1 MRDNDNTR
9 SAQKNKRLTG
19 TGTTRPPFDCA
30 TYDFRLFVSGMTP
43 NSLRAIENI
52 RAFCKEHLAGRYHL
66 EIIDIYQQPL
76 CAKEY
81 QIVAVPT
88 LVKQTPPP
96 ARRFIGDL
104 SHTDRLL
111 SGLGVSCSR

>member
-1 MRDNDNTR
+1 MVHRAGNP
-9 SAQKNKRLTG
+9 TG
-19 TGTTRPPFDCA
+19 GSKAARHGNEPPPEMTTYA
-30 TYDFRLFVSGMTP
+30 FRLFVSGMTP

-52 RAFCKEHLAGRYHL
+52 RAFCRQHLEGRYRL

-76 CAKEY
+76 CAKEN

-96 ARRFIGDL
+96 TRRFIGDL

-111 SGLGVSCSR
+111 RGLGMPNPR

>member
-1 MRDNDNTR
+1 M
-9 SAQKNKRLTG
+9 
-19 TGTTRPPFDCA
+19 TTYA
-30 TYDFRLFVSGMTP
+30 FRLFVSGMTP

-52 RAFCKEHLAGRYHL
+52 RAFCQQHLEGRYRL
-66 EIIDIYQQPL
+66 EIIDIYQQPQ
-76 CAKEY
+76 CAKEH

-111 SGLGVSCSR
+111 RGLGMPYLR

>member
-1 MRDNDNTR
+1 MSKPHSTCSTPGEQR
-9 SAQKNKRLTG
+9 AG
-19 TGTTRPPFDCA
+19 AGTTRLPSA
-30 TYDFRLFVSGMTP
+30 GVTYKFRLFVSGMTP

-52 RAFCKEHLAGRYHL
+52 RAFCQEHLAGRYHL
-66 EIIDIYQQPL
+66 EIIDIYQHPV
-76 CAKEY
+76 CAREN

-96 ARRFIGDL
+96 TRRFIGDL

-111 SGLGVSCSR
+111 HGLGVSYVR